1 MLVCSFTTYFRLL
14 NPQYIMLLGHTL
26 ASTAVNF
33 AVVFSAQRLIRG
45 IFSIIFR
52 AFFHYKNFDGGLLMA
67 L

>member
-1 MLVCSFTTYFRLL
+1 
-14 NPQYIMLLGHTL
+14 MLLGHTL